1 MATTGQPSTGL
12 LNLEKELVCFICTE
26 VLYQPLTLLDCLHTF
41 CGSCLKEWFSH
52 QYRKA
57 THSHSASTTHPYT
70 CPTCRAPVKD
80 VQHNAMIN
88 TLLDMFLAANPGKD
102 RTAEEKSEMAQIYQ
116 PGDEI
121 MPKVESYRR
130 RERRRREEEEV
141 RARERRSGGYVI
153 QERSRPDQRLH
164 VSSADSA
171 LTPPTTSGHSRS
183 RERRDRRERSRD
195 SENRTAEERQ
205 QIDGA
210 VGSRPRNAASSSS
223 TDLSAPLAPLAGSP
237 RHPDAVEARQRGART
252 VAHQAS
258 LISLVSASESGTGTG
273 ESLNEAQLMQ
283 EILSEGLLDGIN
295 VEELTEAE
303 QDELSEII
311 AERYRQLHPERV
323 RRSVP
328 AVASTDTVS
337 DESRR
342 SDDTQIEEADRRPRQ
357 SARSSQRQQTQPSPR
372 SSRSVTIGG
381 TDGRPPSAFPQASAE
396 QALPPPQE
404 ITHRRRPS
412 DESGRRDMSNMRT
425 ARTAR
430 SSHPSGSRSTPAARS
445 ATDLSDRPE
454 SFALA
459 AERRNPRANA
469 SRSNT
474 EPRASPRASEV
485 WQSAGRAGSSPPEAV
500 SSATQSPTVD
510 HDGPVMSSVNTAPV
524 PTSIPTSDLVPSGLE
539 PLVPSS
545 ADVSTRYEEPLIE
558 CARCFRP
565 GIQYELYKHCPS
577 CKMDLCLRCY
587 RAGRGCNHWY
597 GFGHAA
603 LLKFEA
609 SQPRNRSSQA
619 IELPHLLVGRR
630 YLIPP
635 SNDQPRG
642 QERNA
647 TVSGDPAL
655 RLQEGNFCDRCGAF
669 ANDCFWSC
677 DFCNEGEWGF
687 CNDCV
692 NTNHCCNHPLLPVA
706 YKPADLNSRNTTS
719 RPGTAGTEGGASQT
733 LSPFT
738 ATGRM
743 PSPAQSA
750 PSSTTSGT
758 GVYAGAVPLVI
769 TTHCDICSRSV
780 LPEETRYH
788 CPSHPTPSAEKPDQ
802 KGDFDICRTCYHRIV
817 KTGQI
822 KQDDGPDG
830 WRLCPS
836 GHRMIEVTFE
846 QESHEGQRRVILRDL
861 VGGVKMTESDMLAW
875 KLANTQLSQPNNS
888 SQWARATLA
897 DPAAATTATGVV
909 PEFRGLGGQWVWRED
924 PVGTRRATRP
934 RDAILPNPATKFPPD
949 GGFGKVCRARWSY
962 IPAEGEE
969 GEGELMLPKHAEIK
983 EVEEVNDEW
992 WFGVYAGDM
1001 GVFPAAYVREV

>member
-1 MATTGQPSTGL
+1 
-12 LNLEKELVCFICTE
+12 
-26 VLYQPLTLLDCLHTF
+26 
-41 CGSCLKEWFSH
+41 
-52 QYRKA
+52 
-57 THSHSASTTHPYT
+57 
-70 CPTCRAPVKD
+70 
-80 VQHNAMIN
+80 
-88 TLLDMFLAANPGKD
+88 MFLAANPGKD
-102 RTAEEKSEMAQIYQ
+102 RTAEEKSEMAQIYK

-141 RARERRSGGYVI
+141 RAREQRSGGYVI

-195 SENRTAEERQ
+195 SQIRTAEERQ
-205 QIDGA
+205 QINGA

-223 TDLSAPLAPLAGSP
+223 TDLSAPLAPPAGSP

-295 VEELTEAE
+295 VEELTETE

-328 AVASTDTVS
+328 AVARTDTVS
-337 DESRR
+337 NESRR

-357 SARSSQRQQTQPSPR
+357 SARSTQRQQTQPSPR

-396 QALPPPQE
+396 QALLPPQE

-412 DESGRRDMSNMRT
+412 DESGRRDVSNMRT

-430 SSHPSGSRSTPAARS
+430 SSQPSGSRSTPAARS

-524 PTSIPTSDLVPSGLE
+524 PTSIPTSDLAPAGLE

-545 ADVSTRYEEPLIE
+545 ADVPTRFEEPWIE

-565 GIQYELYKHCPS
+565 GIQ
-577 CKMDLCLRCY
+577 
-587 RAGRGCNHWY
+587 AGRGCNHWY

-619 IELPHLLVGRR
+619 IELPHLLIGRR

-635 SNDQPRG
+635 SNDQPRSQG
-642 QERNA
+642 RNA

-669 ANDCFWSC
+669 ANVCFWSC

-706 YKPADLNSRNTTS
+706 HKPADLNSRNTTS
-719 RPGTAGTEGGASQT
+719 RPGTAGIEGGASQT
-733 LSPFT
+733 LSPFA

-750 PSSTTSGT
+750 PSSTTSAT
-758 GVYAGAVPLVI
+758 GAYPGAVPLVI
-769 TTHCDICSRSV
+769 TTHCDICSRTV

-802 KGDFDICRTCYHRIV
+802 KGDFDICMTCYHRIV

-846 QESHEGQRRVILRDL
+846 QESHEGQRRVVLRDL
-861 VGGVKMTESDMLAW
+861 VGGVKMTESDVLAW
-875 KLANTQLSQPNNS
+875 KLANTQLSHPAS
-888 SQWARATLA
+888 SSPR
-897 DPAAATTATGVV
+897 PATGVM
-909 PEFRGLGGQWVWRED
+909 PEFGGLGGQWVWRED
-924 PVGTRRATRP
+924 PAGTRRATRS
-934 RDAILPNPATKFPPD
+934 RNAIPPKPTSRFPPD

-969 GEGELMLPKHAEIK
+969 GEGELMFPKHAEIK

-992 WFGVYAGDM
+992 WFGVYAGGM